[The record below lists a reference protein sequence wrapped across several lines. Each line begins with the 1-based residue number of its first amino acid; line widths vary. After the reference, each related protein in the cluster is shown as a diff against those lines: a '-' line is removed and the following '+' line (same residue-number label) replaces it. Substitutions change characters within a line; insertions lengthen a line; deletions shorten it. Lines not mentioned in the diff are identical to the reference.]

1 MGRPAHGRI
10 DCGFSVA
17 ITHVSGV
24 TRALSSTKLNRIA
37 ERELRAYGSA
47 GGYVARGTD
56 VQAEANFA
64 GLRPADLGTGWGYE
78 AESRWGTLYTA
89 AGPVPVPSEQGAY
102 QDY

>member
-1 MGRPAHGRI
+1 M
-10 DCGFSVA
+10 A